1 MLVFIFFF
9 SIFVVCLFVLLQF
22 ALHWI
27 SSVSVHLTSTKWFLY
42 TTNEKPNFQ
51 MKVHLGRWKYS
62 NRGNSIVIDE
72 LTFFFFFYTNLRRWN
87 NKISMNSNLHSL
99 VFFIHT
105 YFFFKSKIYSNIV
118 QLDTF
123 QNCLYFKPHYRDVDC
138 FSLVVSSFVFFFHF
152 FLFWFW
158 PRCHSRIH

>member
-1 MLVFIFFF
+1 MSTLQKNIDRPKLKFKVYTNRKLQLKLKHFPLFEELDESSMNRKKWQFIIILLFYVGFYFFFF

-27 SSVSVHLTSTKWFLY
+27 SSVSVHLTSSKWFLY

-72 LTFFFFFYTNLRRWN
+72 LTFFF
-87 NKISMNSNLHSL
+87 
-99 VFFIHT
+99 
-105 YFFFKSKIYSNIV
+105 
-118 QLDTF
+118 
-123 QNCLYFKPHYRDVDC
+123 
-138 FSLVVSSFVFFFHF
+138 SS
-152 FLFWFW
+152 
-158 PRCHSRIH
+158 IQI